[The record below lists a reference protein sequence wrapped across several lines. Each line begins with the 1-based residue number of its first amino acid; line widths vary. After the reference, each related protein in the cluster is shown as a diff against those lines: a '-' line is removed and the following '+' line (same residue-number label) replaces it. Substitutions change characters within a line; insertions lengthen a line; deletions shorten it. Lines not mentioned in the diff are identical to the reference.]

1 MRQPWG
7 THAPYLSLVFLPLAL
22 PCAACPQLSLHPPT
36 AGKCSPCTRKELQG
50 IPSLW
55 FGWGGPSASV
65 SQHRLS
71 YPEPLSQ
78 FCSSSPVRP
87 PALGIIP
94 APPASSLDQLGAG
107 ELAGCGSSL
116 HCGWILRSSAHPASH
131 SLFRTTLFSFYLIS
145 FPTSEKKKT
154 PTASTLSL
162 SHTHSATC
170 PEGAGPGHRSEH
182 THHPVLRAATP
193 TP

>member
-7 THAPYLSLVFLPLAL
+7 THVPHLSLVFLPLAL
-22 PCAACPQLSLHPPT
+22 PCAARPQLSLHPPT
-36 AGKCSPCTRKELQG
+36 AGKCSPCTRKEPQG

-65 SQHRLS
+65 SQDRLS
-71 YPEPLSQ
+71 YPRPMSQ
-78 FCSSSPVRP
+78 FCSFSPACP
-87 PALGIIP
+87 PALGIVP
-94 APPASSLDQLGAG
+94 APPVSSLDQLGAG
-107 ELAGCGSSL
+107 EPAGYGSSL
-116 HCGWILRSSAHPASH
+116 HCGRILCSSAHPATH

-145 FPTSEKKKT
+145 FSHPKKP

-162 SHTHSATC
+162 CHTHSATC
-170 PEGAGPGHRSEH
+170 PEGAGPGHRSER